1 MLDAAAL
8 LFATH
13 GVDAVSLRDI
23 AAEADVDL
31 SQIRRYIGNR
41 AQLVSA
47 VFEDLSDQ
55 LAVAVLENPLSGQG
69 HGTDTVTG
77 RWARIA
83 GALAISGE
91 LVGRHGFNPVRS
103 VATTLEEG
111 YGLDPKAARLR
122 AAQVVALAL
131 GWRLF
136 EDYLV
141 VAGGLE
147 AIPLGTLRYEELRS
161 ARRLGATPWPS
172 PSDPEQH
179 TR

>member
-1 MLDAAAL
+1 VFDAAAL
-8 LFATH
+8 LFATR
-13 GVDAVSLRDI
+13 GIDAVSLRDI

-55 LAVAVLENPLSGQG
+55 LAEDVIADPLSGQG
-69 HGTDTVTG
+69 HGTDTVAG

-91 LVGRHGFNPVRS
+91 LVGRPGFNPVRS
-103 VATTLEEG
+103 IATTLEVG
-111 YGLDPKAARLR
+111 YGLDPDAARLR
-122 AAQVVALAL
+122 AAQIVALGL

-141 VAGGLE
+141 AAGDLE
-147 AIPLGTLRYEELRS
+147 AIPLATLRSEELRS
-161 ARRLGATPWPS
+161 ARRMGATPWPS
-172 PSDPEQH
+172 PPDPARH